1 MWLGDNDIFTEENY
15 KGGGCD
21 SVIVELA
28 NGLQCGAM
36 VVLCFTKSNVREDKI
51 NAEMAAVLQVTISQG
66 LRKTWLPSIVS
77 FVLDLA
83 NGVGLST
90 PEISVARICMALLL
104 WWSGEVCMALLAVG
118 CSPPKASPCLHPD

>member
-15 KGGGCD
+15 KGGCD

-36 VVLCFTKSNVREDKI
+36 VVLFYQIKRAGRQNQCRNGSSLTGHHFTRACV
-51 NAEMAAVLQVTISQG
+51 
-66 LRKTWLPSIVS
+66 KTWLPSIVS

-104 WWSGEVCMALLAVG
+104 WWSG
-118 CSPPKASPCLHPD
+118 

>member
-51 NAEMAAVLQVTISQG
+51 NAEMAAVLLVTISQG
-66 LRKTWLPSIVS
+66 LRKNLVTQHCVIC
-77 FVLDLA
+77 
-83 NGVGLST
+83 VGLGKWC
-90 PEISVARICMALLL
+90 SVIN
-104 WWSGEVCMALLAVG
+104 
-118 CSPPKASPCLHPD
+118 P